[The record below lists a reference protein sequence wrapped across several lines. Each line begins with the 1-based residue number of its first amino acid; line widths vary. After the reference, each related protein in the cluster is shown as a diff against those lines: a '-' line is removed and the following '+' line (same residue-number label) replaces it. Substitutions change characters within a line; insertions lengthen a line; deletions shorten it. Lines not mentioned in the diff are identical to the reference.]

1 MKRWGL
7 LPLIFRS
14 LRSRRRA
21 AWMVGVLALAYLVS
35 PIDLLPDPLLVIGW
49 LDDLGVAAWALSEV
63 LALRGT
69 RTAEEPG
76 QTFRAS

>member
-21 AWMVGVLALAYLVS
+21 AWVVGVLALAYLVS
-35 PIDLLPDPLLVIGW
+35 PVDLVPDPLLVVGW
-49 LDDLGVAAWALSEV
+49 LDDLALVGLAIREIVLLRSSGLAALPPS
-63 LALRGT
+63 R
-69 RTAEEPG
+69 
-76 QTFRAS
+76 